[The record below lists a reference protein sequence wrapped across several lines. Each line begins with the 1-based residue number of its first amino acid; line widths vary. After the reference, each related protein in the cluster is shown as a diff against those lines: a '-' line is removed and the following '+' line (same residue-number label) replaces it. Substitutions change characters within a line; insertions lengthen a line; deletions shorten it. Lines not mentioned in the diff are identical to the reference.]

1 MKAPKLAM
9 ALKAWK
15 DVAAWQ
21 KTHVAT
27 VTAIGNALYGFDC
40 DNTALARD
48 HVTPVTYVLVEER
61 SPCP

>member
-1 MKAPKLAM
+1 M